1 MKPSSVT
8 DMLKKLAEK
17 KFINYEK
24 YKGTSLTKRGRLIA
38 LSIIR
43 KHRLWET
50 FLVEKLGFGWDQ
62 VHIIAE
68 QLEHIK
74 SEEDYLKALYHL
86 EMDFDAVST
95 NSIAGYL
102 EMKPSSV
109 TDMLKKLAEK
119 NFINYQKYK
128 GTSLTKKGKLI
139 ALSIIRKHRL
149 WETFLVEK
157 LGFGWDQVHIIAEQ
171 LEHIKSEELI
181 ENLDNFLGNPKYDP
195 HGDPIPNKDG
205 EIEKMNQKLLVEL
218 KASQKGII
226 TGVKKGTAS
235 LLNYLDKEKVKLGD
249 SIKVIEI
256 LEFDGTY
263 IVEINKRKL
272 TFSEKICQNLLL
284 ETND

>member
-1 MKPSSVT
+1 MNSQSEEDYLKALYHLEIDFNAVSTNSIADFLDMKPSSVT

-17 KFINYEK
+17 K
-24 YKGTSLTKRGRLIA
+24 
-38 LSIIR
+38 
-43 KHRLWET
+43 
-50 FLVEKLGFGWDQ
+50 
-62 VHIIAE
+62 
-68 QLEHIK
+68 
-74 SEEDYLKALYHL
+74 
-86 EMDFDAVST
+86 
-95 NSIAGYL
+95 
-102 EMKPSSV
+102 
-109 TDMLKKLAEK
+109 
-119 NFINYQKYK
+119 FINYQKYK

-157 LGFGWDQVHIIAEQ
+157 LGFGWDQVHTIAEQ
-171 LEHIKSEELI
+171 LEHIKSDELI

-195 HGDPIPNKDG
+195 HGDPIPSKDG
-205 EIEKMNQKLLVEL
+205 NIEKMNQKILVEL

-249 SIKVIEI
+249 SIRVIEI

-263 IVEINKRKL
+263 IVEINARKL

-284 ETND
+284 ETYD

>member
-1 MKPSSVT
+1 MNSQSEEDYLKALYHLEMDFNAVSTNSIANFLDMKPSSVT

-17 KFINYEK
+17 K
-24 YKGTSLTKRGRLIA
+24 
-38 LSIIR
+38 
-43 KHRLWET
+43 
-50 FLVEKLGFGWDQ
+50 
-62 VHIIAE
+62 
-68 QLEHIK
+68 
-74 SEEDYLKALYHL
+74 
-86 EMDFDAVST
+86 
-95 NSIAGYL
+95 
-102 EMKPSSV
+102 
-109 TDMLKKLAEK
+109 
-119 NFINYQKYK
+119 FINYQKYK

-157 LGFGWDQVHIIAEQ
+157 LGFGWDQVHTIAEQ
-171 LEHIKSEELI
+171 LEHIKSDELI

-195 HGDPIPNKDG
+195 HGDPIPSKDG
-205 EIEKMNQKLLVEL
+205 NIEKMNQKILVEL

-284 ETND
+284 ETYD

>member
-1 MKPSSVT
+1 MNSQSK
-8 DMLKKLAEK
+8 
-17 KFINYEK
+17 
-24 YKGTSLTKRGRLIA
+24 
-38 LSIIR
+38 
-43 KHRLWET
+43 
-50 FLVEKLGFGWDQ
+50 
-62 VHIIAE
+62 
-68 QLEHIK
+68 
-74 SEEDYLKALYHL
+74 EDYLKALYHL

-95 NSIAGYL
+95 NSIADYL
-102 EMKPSSV
+102 DMKPSSV

-119 NFINYQKYK
+119 KFINYQKYK
-128 GTSLTKKGKLI
+128 GTSLTKNGKLI

-195 HGDPIPNKDG
+195 HGDPIPSKEG

-218 KASQKGII
+218 KVSQKGII

-249 SIKVIEI
+249 SVKVIEI

-263 IVEINKRKL
+263 IVETNKRKL

>member
-1 MKPSSVT
+1 MNS
-8 DMLKKLAEK
+8 
-17 KFINYEK
+17 
-24 YKGTSLTKRGRLIA
+24 
-38 LSIIR
+38 
-43 KHRLWET
+43 
-50 FLVEKLGFGWDQ
+50 Q
-62 VHIIAE
+62 
-68 QLEHIK
+68 

-95 NSIAGYL
+95 NSIADYL
-102 EMKPSSV
+102 DMKPSSV

-119 NFINYQKYK
+119 KFINYQKYK

-149 WETFLVEK
+149 WETFLVDK

-181 ENLDNFLGNPKYDP
+181 ENLDTFLGNPKYDP

-205 EIEKMNQKLLVEL
+205 KIEKMNQKLLVEL

-249 SIKVIEI
+249 SVRVIEI

>member
-1 MKPSSVT
+1 MNSQSEEDYLKALYHLEMEFDSVSTNSIADYLDMKPSSVT

-17 KFINYEK
+17 K
-24 YKGTSLTKRGRLIA
+24 
-38 LSIIR
+38 
-43 KHRLWET
+43 
-50 FLVEKLGFGWDQ
+50 
-62 VHIIAE
+62 
-68 QLEHIK
+68 
-74 SEEDYLKALYHL
+74 
-86 EMDFDAVST
+86 
-95 NSIAGYL
+95 
-102 EMKPSSV
+102 
-109 TDMLKKLAEK
+109 
-119 NFINYQKYK
+119 FINYQKYK

-149 WETFLVEK
+149 WETFLVVK

-195 HGDPIPNKDG
+195 HGDPIPNNDG

>member
-1 MKPSSVT
+1 MNSQSEEDYLKALYHLEMEFDSVSTNSIADYLDMKPSSVT

-17 KFINYEK
+17 KFINY
-24 YKGTSLTKRGRLIA
+24 
-38 LSIIR
+38 
-43 KHRLWET
+43 
-50 FLVEKLGFGWDQ
+50 
-62 VHIIAE
+62 
-68 QLEHIK
+68 
-74 SEEDYLKALYHL
+74 
-86 EMDFDAVST
+86 
-95 NSIAGYL
+95 
-102 EMKPSSV
+102 
-109 TDMLKKLAEK
+109 
-119 NFINYQKYK
+119 QKYK

-139 ALSIIRKHRL
+139 ALTIIRKHRL
-149 WETFLVEK
+149 WETFLVDK

>member
-1 MKPSSVT
+1 MNSQSEEDYLKALYHLEMDFNAVSTNSIADFLDMKPSSVT

-17 KFINYEK
+17 K
-24 YKGTSLTKRGRLIA
+24 
-38 LSIIR
+38 
-43 KHRLWET
+43 
-50 FLVEKLGFGWDQ
+50 
-62 VHIIAE
+62 
-68 QLEHIK
+68 
-74 SEEDYLKALYHL
+74 
-86 EMDFDAVST
+86 
-95 NSIAGYL
+95 
-102 EMKPSSV
+102 
-109 TDMLKKLAEK
+109 
-119 NFINYQKYK
+119 FINYQKYK

-157 LGFGWDQVHIIAEQ
+157 LGFGWDQVHTIAEQ
-171 LEHIKSEELI
+171 LEHIKSDELI

-195 HGDPIPNKDG
+195 HGDPIPSKDG
-205 EIEKMNQKLLVEL
+205 NIEKMNQKILVEL

-249 SIKVIEI
+249 SIRVIEI

-284 ETND
+284 ETYD

>member
-1 MKPSSVT
+1 MNS
-8 DMLKKLAEK
+8 
-17 KFINYEK
+17 
-24 YKGTSLTKRGRLIA
+24 
-38 LSIIR
+38 
-43 KHRLWET
+43 
-50 FLVEKLGFGWDQ
+50 Q
-62 VHIIAE
+62 
-68 QLEHIK
+68 

-95 NSIAGYL
+95 NSIADYL
-102 EMKPSSV
+102 DMKPSSV

-119 NFINYQKYK
+119 KFINYQKYK

-139 ALSIIRKHRL
+139 ALTIIRKHRL
-149 WETFLVEK
+149 WETFLVDK

>member
-1 MKPSSVT
+1 MNSQSEEDYLKALYHLEMDFDAVSTNSIADYLDMKPSSVT

-24 YKGTSLTKRGRLIA
+24 YKGTSLTKRGR
-38 LSIIR
+38 
-43 KHRLWET
+43 
-50 FLVEKLGFGWDQ
+50 
-62 VHIIAE
+62 
-68 QLEHIK
+68 
-74 SEEDYLKALYHL
+74 
-86 EMDFDAVST
+86 
-95 NSIAGYL
+95 
-102 EMKPSSV
+102 
-109 TDMLKKLAEK
+109 
-119 NFINYQKYK
+119 
-128 GTSLTKKGKLI
+128 LI

-218 KASQKGII
+218 KTSQKGII

-249 SIKVIEI
+249 SVKVIEI

>member
-1 MKPSSVT
+1 MNSQSEEDYLKALYHLEMEFDSVSTNSIADYLDMKPSSVT

-17 KFINYEK
+17 K
-24 YKGTSLTKRGRLIA
+24 
-38 LSIIR
+38 
-43 KHRLWET
+43 
-50 FLVEKLGFGWDQ
+50 
-62 VHIIAE
+62 
-68 QLEHIK
+68 
-74 SEEDYLKALYHL
+74 
-86 EMDFDAVST
+86 
-95 NSIAGYL
+95 
-102 EMKPSSV
+102 
-109 TDMLKKLAEK
+109 
-119 NFINYQKYK
+119 FINYQKYK

-149 WETFLVEK
+149 WETFLVDK

-195 HGDPIPNKDG
+195 HGDPIPNKNG

>member
-1 MKPSSVT
+1 MNSQSEEDYLKALYHLEMDFNAVSTNSIADYLDMKPSSVT

-17 KFINYEK
+17 KFINY
-24 YKGTSLTKRGRLIA
+24 
-38 LSIIR
+38 
-43 KHRLWET
+43 
-50 FLVEKLGFGWDQ
+50 
-62 VHIIAE
+62 
-68 QLEHIK
+68 
-74 SEEDYLKALYHL
+74 
-86 EMDFDAVST
+86 
-95 NSIAGYL
+95 
-102 EMKPSSV
+102 
-109 TDMLKKLAEK
+109 
-119 NFINYQKYK
+119 QKYK
-128 GTSLTKKGKLI
+128 GTSLSKKGKLI

-249 SIKVIEI
+249 SVKVIEI

-263 IVEINKRKL
+263 IIEINKRKL
-272 TFSEKICQNLLL
+272 TLSEKICKNLLL

>member
-1 MKPSSVT
+1 MEDYLKALYHLEMDFDAVSTNSIADYLDMKPSSVT

-24 YKGTSLTKRGRLIA
+24 YKGTSLTKRGR
-38 LSIIR
+38 
-43 KHRLWET
+43 
-50 FLVEKLGFGWDQ
+50 
-62 VHIIAE
+62 
-68 QLEHIK
+68 
-74 SEEDYLKALYHL
+74 
-86 EMDFDAVST
+86 
-95 NSIAGYL
+95 
-102 EMKPSSV
+102 
-109 TDMLKKLAEK
+109 
-119 NFINYQKYK
+119 
-128 GTSLTKKGKLI
+128 LI

-218 KASQKGII
+218 KTSQKGII

-249 SIKVIEI
+249 SVKVIEI

>member
-1 MKPSSVT
+1 MNS
-8 DMLKKLAEK
+8 
-17 KFINYEK
+17 
-24 YKGTSLTKRGRLIA
+24 
-38 LSIIR
+38 
-43 KHRLWET
+43 
-50 FLVEKLGFGWDQ
+50 Q
-62 VHIIAE
+62 
-68 QLEHIK
+68 

-86 EMDFDAVST
+86 EMDFNAVST
-95 NSIAGYL
+95 NSIAEYL
-102 EMKPSSV
+102 DMKPSSV
-109 TDMLKKLAEK
+109 TDMLKKLSEK
-119 NFINYQKYK
+119 KFINYQKYK

-157 LGFGWDQVHIIAEQ
+157 LGFGWDQVHTIAEQ

-195 HGDPIPNKDG
+195 HGDPIPSKDG
-205 EIEKMNQKLLVEL
+205 NIEKMNQKILVEL

-284 ETND
+284 ETYD

>member
-17 KFINYEK
+17 K
-24 YKGTSLTKRGRLIA
+24 
-38 LSIIR
+38 
-43 KHRLWET
+43 
-50 FLVEKLGFGWDQ
+50 
-62 VHIIAE
+62 
-68 QLEHIK
+68 
-74 SEEDYLKALYHL
+74 
-86 EMDFDAVST
+86 
-95 NSIAGYL
+95 
-102 EMKPSSV
+102 
-109 TDMLKKLAEK
+109 
-119 NFINYQKYK
+119 FINYQKYK

-157 LGFGWDQVHIIAEQ
+157 LGFGWDQVHTIAEQ
-171 LEHIKSEELI
+171 LEHIKSDELI

-195 HGDPIPNKDG
+195 HGDPIPSKDG
-205 EIEKMNQKLLVEL
+205 NIEKMNQKLLVEL
-218 KASQKGII
+218 KPSQKGII

-249 SIKVIEI
+249 SIRVIEI

-263 IVEINKRKL
+263 IVEINERKL

-284 ETND
+284 ETYD

>member
-1 MKPSSVT
+1 MNSQSGEDDLKALYHLEMEFDSVSTNSIADYLDMKPSSVT

-17 KFINYEK
+17 KFINY
-24 YKGTSLTKRGRLIA
+24 
-38 LSIIR
+38 
-43 KHRLWET
+43 
-50 FLVEKLGFGWDQ
+50 
-62 VHIIAE
+62 
-68 QLEHIK
+68 
-74 SEEDYLKALYHL
+74 
-86 EMDFDAVST
+86 
-95 NSIAGYL
+95 
-102 EMKPSSV
+102 
-109 TDMLKKLAEK
+109 
-119 NFINYQKYK
+119 QKYK

-139 ALSIIRKHRL
+139 ALTIIRKHRL
-149 WETFLVEK
+149 WETFLVDK

-249 SIKVIEI
+249 SIKVTEI

>member
-1 MKPSSVT
+1 MNSQSEEDYLKALYHLEMDFNAVSTNSIAEYLDMKPSSVT

-17 KFINYEK
+17 K
-24 YKGTSLTKRGRLIA
+24 
-38 LSIIR
+38 
-43 KHRLWET
+43 
-50 FLVEKLGFGWDQ
+50 
-62 VHIIAE
+62 
-68 QLEHIK
+68 
-74 SEEDYLKALYHL
+74 
-86 EMDFDAVST
+86 
-95 NSIAGYL
+95 
-102 EMKPSSV
+102 
-109 TDMLKKLAEK
+109 
-119 NFINYQKYK
+119 FINYQKYK

-157 LGFGWDQVHIIAEQ
+157 LGFGWDQVHTIAEQ
-171 LEHIKSEELI
+171 LEHIKSDELI

-195 HGDPIPNKDG
+195 HGDPIPSKDG
-205 EIEKMNQKLLVEL
+205 NIEKMNQKILVEL

-249 SIKVIEI
+249 SIRVIEI

-263 IVEINKRKL
+263 IVEINERKL

-284 ETND
+284 ETYD

>member
-1 MKPSSVT
+1 MNSQSEEDYLKALYHLEMEFDSVSTNSIADYLDMKPSSVT

-17 KFINYEK
+17 K
-24 YKGTSLTKRGRLIA
+24 
-38 LSIIR
+38 
-43 KHRLWET
+43 
-50 FLVEKLGFGWDQ
+50 
-62 VHIIAE
+62 
-68 QLEHIK
+68 
-74 SEEDYLKALYHL
+74 
-86 EMDFDAVST
+86 
-95 NSIAGYL
+95 
-102 EMKPSSV
+102 
-109 TDMLKKLAEK
+109 
-119 NFINYQKYK
+119 FINYQKYK

-149 WETFLVEK
+149 WETFLVDK

-235 LLNYLDKEKVKLGD
+235 LLNYLDKEKIKLGD
-249 SIKVIEI
+249 FIEVIEI

>member
-1 MKPSSVT
+1 MNS
-8 DMLKKLAEK
+8 
-17 KFINYEK
+17 
-24 YKGTSLTKRGRLIA
+24 
-38 LSIIR
+38 
-43 KHRLWET
+43 
-50 FLVEKLGFGWDQ
+50 Q
-62 VHIIAE
+62 
-68 QLEHIK
+68 

-86 EMDFDAVST
+86 EMDFNAVST
-95 NSIAGYL
+95 NSIAEYL
-102 EMKPSSV
+102 DMKPSSV
-109 TDMLKKLAEK
+109 TDMLKKLSEK
-119 NFINYQKYK
+119 KFINYQKYK

-157 LGFGWDQVHIIAEQ
+157 LGFGWDQVHTIAEQ
-171 LEHIKSEELI
+171 LEHIKSDELI

-195 HGDPIPNKDG
+195 HGDPIPSKDG
-205 EIEKMNQKLLVEL
+205 NIEKMNQKILVEL

-284 ETND
+284 ETYD

>member
-1 MKPSSVT
+1 MNS
-8 DMLKKLAEK
+8 
-17 KFINYEK
+17 
-24 YKGTSLTKRGRLIA
+24 
-38 LSIIR
+38 
-43 KHRLWET
+43 
-50 FLVEKLGFGWDQ
+50 Q
-62 VHIIAE
+62 
-68 QLEHIK
+68 

-95 NSIAGYL
+95 NSIADYL
-102 EMKPSSV
+102 DMKPSSV

-119 NFINYQKYK
+119 KFINYQKYK

-149 WETFLVEK
+149 WETFLVDK

-235 LLNYLDKEKVKLGD
+235 LLNYLDKEKIKLGD
-249 SIKVIEI
+249 FIEVIEI